1 MKLRINQK
9 RIPAFTK
16 QATVAG
22 PFMSVPEDSTNHFF
36 SQGEAEHTLRGYTF
50 PEANLRAE
58 VEISGA
64 EGKNSNSGATHTNA
78 DYRKSSMSSI
88 GS

>member
-9 RIPAFTK
+9 RIPAFPK

-22 PFMSVPEDSTNHFF
+22 PFMSVPKDSTNHFF
-36 SQGEAEHTLRGYTF
+36 LKGEAEHTLRGHAF

-58 VEISGA
+58 VETLGA
-64 EGKNSNSGATHTNA
+64 EEKNSNSGATHKNA
-78 DYRKSSMSSI
+78 DYRKSSVSSI